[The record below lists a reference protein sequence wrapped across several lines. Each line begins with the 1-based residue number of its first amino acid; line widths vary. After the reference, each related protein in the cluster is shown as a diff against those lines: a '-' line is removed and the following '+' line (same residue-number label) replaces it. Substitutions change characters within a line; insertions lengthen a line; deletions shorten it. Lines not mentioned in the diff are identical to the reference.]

1 MTDPIRP
8 EDPMGPED
16 NGSFV
21 HDARLELAGML
32 EEGMAHPSTKPILI
46 WGALGAVAGAMLPV
60 VSIGMGLA
68 AGAGYQFYKRVRP
81 D

>member
-1 MTDPIRP
+1 MTTPNRP
-8 EDPMGPED
+8 NNAGD
-16 NGSFV
+16 FI

-32 EEGMAHPSTKPILI
+32 QDGMRHPSTKPVLI
-46 WGALGAVAGAMLPV
+46 WGALGAVAGGLLPV

-68 AGAGYQFYKRVRP
+68 AGAGYKFYKRVRP